1 MKLVE
6 TSAPATHHTPDVLGT
21 PARLTAVA
29 LLALLGWAAIVAPGC
44 RGHGDYTK
52 EHVSGAKKKMDA
64 LKSGTE
70 WQMAHQAFLAGDLDK
85 AMRHCDYSISLNDN
99 VARSHVLRGRIFM
112 EMGNLEQSSIAFSKA
127 ETLDPVNVD
136 TQYFQGI
143 LAERLT
149 RTQDALTR
157 YQKAAELDPSNSQYP
172 VAAAEMLIDLNR
184 IADAKAY
191 LVASRDRFDHS
202 AGICQTLG
210 QIALLENDAEGAAKL
225 FYEASLLAPE
235 NQAIIEDLANAQIT
249 LGKFAEAETI
259 LARMV
264 KVEKNSDRRDL
275 RHLRARC
282 LTQLNRPV
290 EARTIYLDLTA
301 DEQGGSDVEAWIG
314 LAELSHTLRDNQRLK
329 TSATRLIAIAPERSE
344 GFSFMGLHY
353 KKAGNLQAAAQN
365 FDKAVQ
371 IEGSPQHLLLLGM
384 TLQEMGRPDDARR
397 CYSAAQSLDPA
408 NTTAGQLLT
417 SLERGSAVANVT
429 TE

>member
-210 QIALLENDAEGAAKL
+210 QIALLEN
-225 FYEASLLAPE
+225 P
-235 NQAIIEDLANAQIT
+235 
-249 LGKFAEAETI
+249 
-259 LARMV
+259 R
-264 KVEKNSDRRDL
+264 
-275 RHLRARC
+275 
-282 LTQLNRPV
+282 
-290 EARTIYLDLTA
+290 
-301 DEQGGSDVEAWIG
+301 
-314 LAELSHTLRDNQRLK
+314 
-329 TSATRLIAIAPERSE
+329 
-344 GFSFMGLHY
+344 
-353 KKAGNLQAAAQN
+353 
-365 FDKAVQ
+365 
-371 IEGSPQHLLLLGM
+371 
-384 TLQEMGRPDDARR
+384 
-397 CYSAAQSLDPA
+397 
-408 NTTAGQLLT
+408 
-417 SLERGSAVANVT
+417 
-429 TE
+429 